1 MMMMMVVVV
10 VVSIPQGL
18 KIKIGFERKCNAQK
32 VILEYSC
39 VLKWILMILLL
50 LFCY

>member
-1 MMMMMVVVV
+1 MMMVVV

-32 VILEYSC
+32 VILEYSYKLK
-39 VLKWILMILLL
+39 VKWILMILLL
-50 LFCY
+50 IFRY